1 MTITR
6 SEILPLLADACP
18 AYRSDY
24 DRFRTEFADHP
35 ERFVYVGFTQFARC
49 LSRAM
54 AARDEQT
61 MTRVFELLERFITEG
76 DAEVQEAAVVGIIK
90 NLQNVEL
97 HERTTP
103 DDYVPFLRPETQH
116 WWGRVKTFWVN
127 GRLMNED

>member
-6 SEILPLLADACP
+6 SQILPLLADACP
-18 AYRSDY
+18 PYRADF
-24 DRFRTEFADHP
+24 DRFRTEFADD
-35 ERFVYVGFTQFARC
+35 ERFVYIGFTEFARC

-61 MTRVFELLERFITEG
+61 MRSVFDLLERFITEG

-90 NLQNVEL
+90 NLQNVNL
-97 HERTTP
+97 HDKTTP
-103 DDYVPFLRPETQH
+103 DDYLPFLRPESQH
-116 WWGRVKTFWVN
+116 WWGRVKGFWVN

>member
-6 SEILPLLADACP
+6 AQLLPLLAEACP
-18 AYRSDY
+18 PYQADF
-24 DRFRTEFADHP
+24 DRFRTEFADD
-35 ERFVYVGFTQFARC
+35 ERFVYIAFTEFARS

-61 MTRVFELLERFITEG
+61 IRRVFDVLERFITEG

-90 NLQNVEL
+90 NLQNVNL
-97 HERTTP
+97 HEKTPP
-103 DDYVPFLRPETQH
+103 DDYVPFLRPESQH